1 MAVLNSAKITSKI
14 TSSSGEETQL
24 TTTSNIHRANNVDT
38 DIVIVKTASKDW
50 LAPKDTV
57 TITTVITNNTDE
69 NIENIKVTD
78 TISEGA
84 TFVEGSV
91 QLGAFTYPNYNVVDG
106 FTMPITL
113 GGSGNEVRF
122 TYDILVDTYLNV
134 DKITDTSKLDFR
146 LGSEQFS
153 INSDALEMN
162 VLVNDVYLLKEAD
175 KSAVKSG
182 DIITYT
188 ITISNDGAYTN
199 TDIMFTDTIPDSTTF
214 VAGSVKINDIEKS
227 DYDPNVGF
235 PLDDLSTNSSIKV
248 EFKVQVN

>member
-14 TSSSGEETQL
+14 TSPSGGQTQQ
-24 TTTSNIHRANNVDT
+24 TTTSNTHRANNVDT
-38 DIVIVKTASKDW
+38 DVVVVKTASKDW
-50 LAPKDTV
+50 LSPKDTV
-57 TITTVITNNTDE
+57 TITTIITNNTDV
-69 NIENIKVTD
+69 NIENITVTD

-91 QLGAFTYPNYNVVDG
+91 QLGAMRYPNYNVVDG

-122 TYDILVDTYLNV
+122 TYEILVDDYLNV
-134 DKITDTSKLDFR
+134 DKITDTSKLDFS
-146 LGSEQFS
+146 LGSEPFS
-153 INSDALEMN
+153 INSETLEMN

-188 ITISNDGAYTN
+188 ITITNDGAYTN
-199 TDIMFTDTIPDSTTF
+199 TDITFTDTIPDSTTF
-214 VAGSVKINDIEKS
+214 VTGSVKIDDVEHS
-227 DYDPNVGF
+227 DYNPNDGF
-235 PLDDLSTNSSIKV
+235 PLDDLNTNSSIKV
-248 EFKVQVN
+248 VFKVQVN